1 MAKDVL
7 NLLERNRPLIILTEV
22 VGFLHDLGKLD
33 NECYRKHNER
43 IRAQF
48 QIDNTYQ
55 QVISKNVIPPIIFT
69 LFRNAKLKEV
79 LHRVTPD
86 EMLIFL
92 SDGKNKPEVFSPIFW
107 HHFDRS
113 QFNPRNNFEK
123 LIADA
128 DSQDSNEDRGAQEEK
143 SLEKFYIATPF
154 GFEELLDE
162 KIKDKLYEFGVKDRT
177 GCRLKFYQEFA
188 EILSRITYEKNGE
201 IKFKGDKNS
210 WKEFRNEFYEIVEKY
225 FPLSLAE
232 TRRPSNDI
240 NLYDHCYMTGSI
252 SKVGIVGFILT
263 EKLRNEFKEAISRS
277 REYKFKF
284 RLLVVG
290 FDGYGFLTKVNRLP
304 DFIGRF
310 EKLERMREKI
320 REIVEFEIPIGNLVY
335 EDLSMMCFL
344 IPDLAYLE
352 DRDEIVKEIRKRVTS
367 VIVNDTNGLVVP
379 FIDVYGKENGES
391 SEYIG
396 PLIKNAKIEVSK
408 KVTSPYSGDFELI
421 NTLPWVKD
429 WENRW
434 MCFDCQSLFTVPED
448 NKCPKCSSKRIK
460 QREKCYVCGY
470 APEYPI
476 PEGVVFTKGEKLC
489 EYCYNLRLEG
499 VVRRITRSMEE
510 ECVWLDQ
517 IRDENNLIA
526 LIVGKIRPVEKWLNG
541 HYIKKTTFTVFANPK
556 ENKKN
561 KLNQVKGIIKTKGRN
576 YKLYEDVKKIVE
588 HNSEALEYF
597 NLGIEQLLKENIS
610 PDDSRVEVFIE
621 ELIKLL
627 SEKSAS
633 PSRLRRVW
641 KEFEEF
647 SDKSIEI
654 AKKFFDNKK
663 RKQLIL
669 KIDKEL
675 KEERTLG
682 KSELGTVISGKKEI
696 ITIDYLDC
704 IKDDKK
710 LDELSEE
717 KIKKLLLKKEI
728 EVEWEDGKKE
738 MYKIEDVK
746 VEHFIPIVSI
756 YRAAGEFMFL
766 CPAKYALAIITR
778 IKAYFFKRFNKA
790 LGKLSLNLGLIYF
803 KYKQPL
809 YLVLDAGRR
818 LLKEFESEVLRE
830 MDKEKSYEIKRNG
843 DIFIVDE
850 LRWNVVPKFDD
861 GSEDWYY
868 CTIRDSTGEYRP
880 MLEINNGRI
889 QVHHNFLDYEYLE
902 STQKRFAIILE
913 SSKRPHPILKK
924 ASPRPYLLEELGR
937 IIKLWEILNPENGK
951 LTKTQ
956 IMKIMHICSNKIED
970 WEEDGLVKEFIK
982 STVENSTKLK
992 NEEKDFLIKSI
1003 NDGLFFD
1010 TIELFIKLEQEL
1022 SSFDVI
1028 SFFID
1033 FQYNKEE
1040 RMMAEKWLLSQG
1052 GGMNADS

>member
-43 IRAQF
+43 IRTEF
-48 QIDNTYQ
+48 
-55 QVISKNVIPPIIFT
+55 SKNVIPPIIFT

-79 LHRVTPD
+79 LHRVVSD

-92 SDGKNKPEVFSPIFW
+92 SEGKNKPEVFSPIFW
-107 HHFDRS
+107 HHFDRP

-128 DSQDSNEDRGAQEEK
+128 DSQDSKEDRGAQEERT
-143 SLEKFYIATPF
+143 LEKFYIATPF

-162 KIKDKLYEFGVKDRT
+162 NIKDKLNKFGVKDRT

-188 EILSRITYEKNGE
+188 EIISRITYEKNGE

-352 DRDEIVKEIRKRVTS
+352 DGDEIINEIRKRVTS

-396 PLIKNAKIEVSK
+396 PLIKNANIDVRK

-421 NTLPWVKD
+421 NTLPWIKD

-476 PEGVVFTKGEKLC
+476 PEGIVSTKGERLC
-489 EYCYNLRLEG
+489 KYCRNLRHEG
-499 VVRRITRSMEE
+499 IKRRLNREE
-510 ECVWLDQ
+510 TVWLDQ

-526 LIVGKIRPVEKWLNG
+526 LIVGKIWPVEKWLNG
-541 HYIKKTTFTVFANPK
+541 DYIKKTTFTVFANPK

-561 KLNQVKGIIKTKGRN
+561 KLNQVKGILRTKGRN
-576 YKLYEDVKKIVE
+576 YKLYEDVRKIVE
-588 HNSEALEYF
+588 HNSEALWYF
-597 NLGIEQLLKENIS
+597 NSGIEQLLKENIS
-610 PDDSRVEVFIE
+610 PDDSRVEIFIE

-654 AKKFFDNKK
+654 AKKFFEDKK

-669 KIDKEL
+669 KVDKEL
-675 KEERTLG
+675 KEVRTLG
-682 KSELGTVISGKKEI
+682 KSELGTVISEKKEI

-717 KIKKLLLKKEI
+717 KIKKLLLKKKI

-738 MYKIEDVK
+738 IYKIEDVK
-746 VEHFIPIVSI
+746 VRYFIPIVPI
-756 YRAAGEFMFL
+756 YRTAGEFMFL

-830 MDKEKSYEIKRNG
+830 MDEEKSYEIKRNG

-880 MLEINNGRI
+880 ILEINNGRI
-889 QVHHNFLDYEYLE
+889 QVHHNFFDYEYLE
-902 STQKRFAIILE
+902 STQKRFDIILE

-924 ASPRPYLLEELGR
+924 TGPRPYLLEELGR

-951 LTKTQ
+951 LTKTK

-982 STVENSTKLK
+982 STVENSAKLK

-1003 NDGLFFD
+1003 NDGSFFD

-1022 SSFDVI
+1022 SPFDVI

-1052 GGMNADS
+1052 GGINADS